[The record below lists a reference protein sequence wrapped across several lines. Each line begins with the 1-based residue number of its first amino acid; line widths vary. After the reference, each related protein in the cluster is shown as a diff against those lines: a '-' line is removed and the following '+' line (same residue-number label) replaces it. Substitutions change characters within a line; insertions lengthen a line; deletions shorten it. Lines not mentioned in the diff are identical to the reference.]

1 MPRRVSAARRV
12 VLGGLLGALLVVC
25 KEVLAPVP
33 GVEPV
38 TPLIL
43 FYAMELP
50 ALGPW
55 AVTVFVVLQFLLYGF
70 GLWSWGYLYIWFL
83 LFFVARALHRMDS
96 AVGWALVAGSFGLG
110 FGALFTPI
118 YWLTQGP
125 GGALAWWLA
134 GIPTDVAHCIAN
146 FGVMLVLYRP
156 LRPVFRHLAAKSQD
170 P

>member
-118 YWLTQGP
+118 YWLTQRP
-125 GGALAWWLA
+125 GGALAWRLA
-134 GIPTDVAHCIAN
+134 
-146 FGVMLVLYRP
+146 R
-156 LRPVFRHLAAKSQD
+156 
-170 P
+170 

>member
-70 GLWSWGYLYIWFL
+70 GLWS
-83 LFFVARALHRMDS
+83 FVARALHRMDS

-156 LRPVFRHLAAKSQD
+156 LRPVFRRLAAKSQN

>member
-125 GGALAWWLA
+125 GGALAGGWP
-134 GIPTDVAHCIAN
+134 G
-146 FGVMLVLYRP
+146 F
-156 LRPVFRHLAAKSQD
+156 LRM
-170 P
+170 

>member
-134 GIPTDVAHCIAN
+134 GIPTDAAHCTAN
-146 FGVMLVLYRP
+146 FGVMLVLFRP
-156 LRPVFRHLAAKSQD
+156 LRPVFRCVAAKSQN

>member
-118 YWLTQGP
+118 YWLT
-125 GGALAWWLA
+125 
-134 GIPTDVAHCIAN
+134 
-146 FGVMLVLYRP
+146 
-156 LRPVFRHLAAKSQD
+156 
-170 P
+170 

>member
-134 GIPTDVAHCIAN
+134 GIPTDVARSEEQH
-146 FGVMLVLYRP
+146 V
-156 LRPVFRHLAAKSQD
+156 
-170 P
+170 